1 MAYVTTNPPNLVLSG
16 FNALST
22 SIWSYEST
30 DTAGD
35 VDAAG
40 YITDGDALGLKVNDL
55 VLVVD
60 TDASPPVM
68 TSHRVASVTAGGSA
82 DLSDLGATLGSTDSD

>member
-1 MAYVTTNPPNLVLSG
+1 MAYVTTNPPNLIVCG
-16 FNALST
+16 FNALTT

-30 DTAGD
+30 DASTVVDGD
-35 VDAAG
+35 G

-68 TSHRVASVTAGGSA
+68 TSHIVNSVTAGGAA
-82 DLSDLGATLGSTDSD
+82 DLTDLGATLGSTDSD